1 MAALDN
7 LDLTRP
13 YISLVLAKYTAS
25 RGISD
30 IVDDLVAEIKAELK
44 LEDDDSPRSLA
55 AEDGDAADSGVRRA
69 FVHYRESRPPSW
81 LVPDSTSDINDE
93 LNHLLVVLRK
103 GKYLGV
109 YGSDPAVKA
118 ILSRRLKMVGGEGAF
133 AHLKPIKRKVLT
145 DAFVHGPA
153 RTLWLSGIHRRTAV
167 KADSKILSGVEL
179 QSALNPLDDQS
190 YHFTA
195 VRSEAKLG
203 GDPKPIGLSQRR
215 SNVWIGLTKTW
226 LEFRDQS
233 KAILAAVQAAEENPS
248 DRVAAIPVL
257 AIPVT
262 NGEDVSGAF
271 DVALI
276 PPELLADDPSADSAR
291 LEELEKWAYRA
302 RFEITGNEK
311 ANVSVRGFLDDGLLG
326 DFDIDVTIVGH
337 GRISVTV
344 DGTIAAGVDED
355 QFNAMKAVLN
365 KPRWLKV
372 RYESGQT
379 LSDGSLY
386 SQRFRDL
393 PFARWRFEDLG
404 ESASPR
410 RTNPKREKPTP
421 NDNPQR
427 FLIDDIG
434 NQDSLF
440 CWVAKN
446 WFGLPGFGSPTG
458 WLLCDDGAG
467 EIADF
472 IHLDEVPDDGGMPM
486 LSLIHVK
493 GSKSDKAN
501 RSVSV
506 SDHEIVCG
514 QAVKNLRSL
523 DQINLADQ
531 LEQGAG
537 NSVARATWQ
546 NGNHVGERT
555 GAIAAIRGL
564 GSNYRRRVIVFQ
576 PRVTESAH
584 AIAQRDIDSGSQSA
598 RANRLRQL
606 NTLLLGAEADCRDL
620 GADFWV
626 LSSKI

>member
-1 MAALDN
+1 L
-7 LDLTRP
+7 
-13 YISLVLAKYTAS
+13 
-25 RGISD
+25 
-30 IVDDLVAEIKAELK
+30 
-44 LEDDDSPRSLA
+44 
-55 AEDGDAADSGVRRA
+55 
-69 FVHYRESRPPSW
+69 
-81 LVPDSTSDINDE
+81 
-93 LNHLLVVLRK
+93 
-103 GKYLGV
+103 
-109 YGSDPAVKA
+109 
-118 ILSRRLKMVGGEGAF
+118 
-133 AHLKPIKRKVLT
+133 
-145 DAFVHGPA
+145 
-153 RTLWLSGIHRRTAV
+153 
-167 KADSKILSGVEL
+167 
-179 QSALNPLDDQS
+179 
-190 YHFTA
+190 
-195 VRSEAKLG
+195 
-203 GDPKPIGLSQRR
+203 
-215 SNVWIGLTKTW
+215 
-226 LEFRDQS
+226 
-233 KAILAAVQAAEENPS
+233 
-248 DRVAAIPVL
+248 AAIPVL
-257 AIPVT
+257 AIPVSS
-262 NGEDVSGAF
+262 GEDVSEAF

-276 PPELLADDPSADSAR
+276 PPELLADDPSADSTR

-302 RFEITGNEK
+302 RFEITGKSE
-311 ANVSVRGFLDDGLLG
+311 ANVSVRGYLDDDLLG
-326 DFDIDVTIVGH
+326 DFSIDVTIEGP
-337 GRISVTV
+337 GRIIVDV
-344 DGTIAAGVDED
+344 DGTIAAGAEED
-355 QFNAMKAVLN
+355 QFKAMKAVLN

-393 PFARWRFEDLG
+393 AFTSWRFEDLG

-410 RTNPKREKPTP
+410 ETNPKREKPTP
-421 NDNPQR
+421 PDNPQR
-427 FLIDDIG
+427 FLVDDIG

-440 CWVAKN
+440 CWVAN
-446 WFGLPGFGSPTG
+446 HWFGLPEFGSSTG
-458 WLLCDDGAG
+458 WLICDDGAG

-472 IHLDEVPDDGGMPM
+472 IHLDEAPDDGGLPM

-537 NSVARATWQ
+537 KSVARATWQ
-546 NGNHVGERT
+546 NGDHVGERT

-564 GSNYRRRVIVFQ
+564 GTNYRRRVIVFQ
-576 PRVTESAH
+576 PRVTQSAH
-584 AIAQRDIDSGSQSA
+584 AAAQGDIDSGSQSA